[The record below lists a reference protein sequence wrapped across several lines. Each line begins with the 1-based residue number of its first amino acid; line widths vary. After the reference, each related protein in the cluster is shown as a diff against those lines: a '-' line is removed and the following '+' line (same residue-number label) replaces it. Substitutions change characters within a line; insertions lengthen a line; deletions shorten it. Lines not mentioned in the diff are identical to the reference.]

1 MEILRVPSSTITYVV
16 SGLEPTTEYTYSGID
31 LADQSTFSGVSI
43 STEDGVVSIA
53 LPSTID
59 GEYEITI
66 DGSTDFVSVVRPY
79 VDPNTLATTATD
91 IAEYTK
97 LERIARAII
106 ESSLNNVDFYNKKS
120 VYEVSGNGLDL
131 MPIWKDVNSV
141 LKVYENNVLVYDATA
156 ETNPYIFGVTKDKSA
171 IYKVVTG
178 YANIIEANTPGIPI
192 YPTDYA
198 EPNIRYSTFRKGSDY
213 TFILDVGYK
222 TIPRSIVDAT
232 NMLIDDLKCGKLDY
246 FQRYVTS
253 YNTDQFRIQFD
264 KKMLEG
270 TGNILV
276 DKILS
281 KYEKS
286 ITRVGVL

>member
-1 MEILRVPSSTITYVV
+1 MEILRVPSSTIAYVV
-16 SGLEPTTEYTYSGID
+16 SGLEPSTEYSYSGID
-31 LADQSTFSGVSI
+31 LADQSTFSGTVT
-43 STEDGVVSIA
+43 STEAGVSSVD
-53 LPSTID
+53 LPSNID

-66 DGSTDFVSVVRPY
+66 NDTTDFVSVVRPY
-79 VDPNTLATTATD
+79 VDPTTLATTATD

-106 ESSLNNVDFYNKKS
+106 DSTLQNVDFYNKKS
-120 VYEVSGNGLDL
+120 VYEISGNGIDL
-131 MPIWKDVNSV
+131 IPIWKDVNSV
-141 LKVYENNVLVYDATA
+141 LKVYENNVVVYDAAA
-156 ETNPYIFGVTKDKSA
+156 EVNPCIFGITKDKTA
-171 IYKVVTG
+171 IYKVATG
-178 YANIIEANTPGIPI
+178 YANVIDVAPVGLPV

-198 EPNIRYSTFRKGSDY
+198 DPNVRYAVFKKGNDY

-232 NMLIDDLKCGKLDY
+232 TMLIDDLKCGKLDY

-264 KKMLEG
+264 NKMLEG

-281 KYEKS
+281 KYAKS
-286 ITRVGVL
+286 ITRVGVI